1 VYPLATLLGVK
12 SERRATVED
21 QDRGSAGRPDGCPAG
36 SGAELS
42 AADSMIAARRL
53 SIDAEQQA
61 GRGKEQSDGDDELES
76 G

>member
-1 VYPLATLLGVK
+1 
-12 SERRATVED
+12 
-21 QDRGSAGRPDGCPAG
+21 
-36 SGAELS
+36 
-42 AADSMIAARRL
+42 MIAARRL